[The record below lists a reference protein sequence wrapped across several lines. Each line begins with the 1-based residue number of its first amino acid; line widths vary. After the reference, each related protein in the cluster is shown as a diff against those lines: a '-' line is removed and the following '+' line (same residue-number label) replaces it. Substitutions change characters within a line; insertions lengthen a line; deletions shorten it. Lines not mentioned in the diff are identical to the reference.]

1 MEISANNCVNF
12 KEIYCA
18 VNNFKMINTEKKLT
32 EIFNKISDNKNL
44 NYIGELNKNDVM
56 F

>member
-1 MEISANNCVNF
+1 MEILVNNCVNF

-18 VNNFKMINTEKKLT
+18 MNNLRAENTKKIIS
-32 EIFNKISDNKNL
+32 EILSKFSENKNL